1 MTEEK
6 KTKVSKA
13 QQHAVNKYVA
23 NNYDRINVTFPKGYR
38 DTLKECADSVG
49 ISVNALIQQAVYD
62 RVSSIQKDAGVL
74 KTNEA
79 AENKDM

>member
-49 ISVNALIQQAVYD
+49 LSVNALIQQAVYD
-62 RVSSIQKDAGVL
+62 RIESIQRDAGVL
-74 KTNEA
+74 KTTES
-79 AENKDM
+79 AEYLD